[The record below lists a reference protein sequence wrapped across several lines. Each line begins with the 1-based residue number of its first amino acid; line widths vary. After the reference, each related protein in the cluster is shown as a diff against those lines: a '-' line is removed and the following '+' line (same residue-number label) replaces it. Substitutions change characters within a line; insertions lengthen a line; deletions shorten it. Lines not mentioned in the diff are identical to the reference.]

1 MINIEN
7 LTVRF
12 ENAEVLK
19 AISLDI
25 PEGTWSCLVGPNG
38 AGKTTLLR
46 TMLGMQPYSGSI
58 KYSGREIAKN
68 KALNIAF
75 VPQRPSIPASM
86 SVAEYVMLGRA
97 KLDGWG
103 KESAHSR
110 NIVHEMLEATQL
122 LGMQGQLVNTL
133 SGGEMQ
139 RVLIARALVQEPEV
153 MLLDEPTSALDL
165 HHQIA
170 VLNKVEE
177 IKATGVT
184 IISTMHDITLGAMY
198 AERIIIM
205 QSGRVLLDGESQSVI
220 HSPELRSAF
229 DDRISV
235 HLLENGRP
243 VIIAA
248 KRATGLEQGAI

>member
-1 MINIEN
+1 
-7 LTVRF
+7 
-12 ENAEVLK
+12 
-19 AISLDI
+19 
-25 PEGTWSCLVGPNG
+25 
-38 AGKTTLLR
+38 
-46 TMLGMQPYSGSI
+46 
-58 KYSGREIAKN
+58 
-68 KALNIAF
+68 
-75 VPQRPSIPASM
+75 
-86 SVAEYVMLGRA
+86 MLGRA

-103 KESAHSR
+103 KESSHSR

-122 LGMQGQLVNTL
+122 LGMQSQLVNTL

-165 HHQIA
+165 HHQIS

-205 QSGRVLLDGESQSVI
+205 QSGRVLLDGESHAVI

-235 HLLENGRP
+235 HKLENGRP

-248 KRATGLEQGAI
+248 KRVTGLDHGVI

>member
-7 LTVRF
+7 LSVRF
-12 ENAEVLK
+12 ADRVVLQS
-19 AISLDI
+19 ITLEI
-25 PEGTWSCLVGPNG
+25 PDGTWSCLVGPNG

-58 KYSGREIAKN
+58 KFDGREIAKN
-68 KALNIAF
+68 KSLNIAF
-75 VPQRPSIPASM
+75 VPQNPAIPAAM

-103 KESAHSR
+103 KESSHSR

-122 LGMQGQLVNTL
+122 LGMQGQLVSTL

-205 QSGRVLLDGESQSVI
+205 QSGRVLLDGESQLVI

-248 KRATGLEQGAI
+248 KRENGLVDGVI

>member
-1 MINIEN
+1 MIDIEN
-7 LTVRF
+7 LSVRF
-12 ENAEVLK
+12 ADREVLQS
-19 AISLDI
+19 ISLEI

-58 KYSGREIAKN
+58 KFDDREVAKN

-75 VPQRPSIPASM
+75 VPQRPSIPAAM

-110 NIVHEMLEATQL
+110 NIVHEILEATQL
-122 LGMQGQLVNTL
+122 LGMQGQLVSTL

-205 QSGRVLLDGESQSVI
+205 QSGRVLLDGESQLVI

-229 DDRISV
+229 DDQISV
-235 HLLENGRP
+235 HMLENGRP

-248 KRATGLEQGAI
+248 KRENGLVDGVI

>member
-1 MINIEN
+1 
-7 LTVRF
+7 
-12 ENAEVLK
+12 
-19 AISLDI
+19 
-25 PEGTWSCLVGPNG
+25 
-38 AGKTTLLR
+38 
-46 TMLGMQPYSGSI
+46 
-58 KYSGREIAKN
+58 
-68 KALNIAF
+68 
-75 VPQRPSIPASM
+75 
-86 SVAEYVMLGRA
+86 MLGRA

-177 IKATGVT
+177 IKSTGVT

-205 QSGRVLLDGESQSVI
+205 QSGRVLLDGESQLVI

-235 HLLENGRP
+235 HMLENGRP

-248 KRATGLEQGAI
+248 KRDNGLVDGVI

>member
-1 MINIEN
+1 
-7 LTVRF
+7 
-12 ENAEVLK
+12 
-19 AISLDI
+19 
-25 PEGTWSCLVGPNG
+25 
-38 AGKTTLLR
+38 
-46 TMLGMQPYSGSI
+46 
-58 KYSGREIAKN
+58 
-68 KALNIAF
+68 
-75 VPQRPSIPASM
+75 M

-103 KESAHSR
+103 QESAHSR

-122 LGMQGQLVNTL
+122 LGMQGQLVSTL

-220 HSPELRSAF
+220 HSSELRSAF

-235 HLLENGRP
+235 HMLENGRP

-248 KRATGLEQGAI
+248 KRDSGLDQGVI

>member
-1 MINIEN
+1 
-7 LTVRF
+7 
-12 ENAEVLK
+12 
-19 AISLDI
+19 
-25 PEGTWSCLVGPNG
+25 
-38 AGKTTLLR
+38 
-46 TMLGMQPYSGSI
+46 
-58 KYSGREIAKN
+58 
-68 KALNIAF
+68 
-75 VPQRPSIPASM
+75 M

-122 LGMQGQLVNTL
+122 LGMQSQLVNTL

-184 IISTMHDITLGAMY
+184 IVSTMHDITLGAMY

-205 QSGRVLLDGESQSVI
+205 QSGRVLLDGESHAVI
-220 HSPELRSAF
+220 HSPELRKWSPGNHCREARYGVRSRGYLAPNL
-229 DDRISV
+229 DNLGVRDS
-235 HLLENGRP
+235 NSRP
-243 VIIAA
+243 L
-248 KRATGLEQGAI
+248 K